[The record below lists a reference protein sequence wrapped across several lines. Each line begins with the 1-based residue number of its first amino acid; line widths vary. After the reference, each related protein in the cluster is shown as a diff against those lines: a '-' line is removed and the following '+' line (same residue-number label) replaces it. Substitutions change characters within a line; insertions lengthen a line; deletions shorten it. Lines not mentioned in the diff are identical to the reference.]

1 MDFKISLRHQ
11 FETNFWSF
19 LLLHIFFLFFLCVHS
34 FLFILCYWLLYQRL
48 SQPTDDPGCLF
59 MFKME
64 AIKWWLEILCAL
76 AKIVERKTLLEVTEL
91 RVSISIDSV
100 LLQSKS
106 KFSTRE
112 EREKLPVYLE
122 LERVSGRLTAPFALF
137 KPSSI
142 LSTEFYPRFPL
153 VCWNFG
159 LFLIGSSFCRLIFLY
174 FFYCTKSVIFFF
186 YFKISL
192 RALICIVPDVNSLS
206 LWIDTFFCSIIAILV
221 ENWGKWC

>member
-1 MDFKISLRHQ
+1 M
-11 FETNFWSF
+11 
-19 LLLHIFFLFFLCVHS
+19 
-34 FLFILCYWLLYQRL
+34 
-48 SQPTDDPGCLF
+48 
-59 MFKME
+59 
-64 AIKWWLEILCAL
+64 EILCAL

-112 EREKLPVYLE
+112 EREELPVYLE

-153 VCWNFG
+153 VC
-159 LFLIGSSFCRLIFLY
+159 
-174 FFYCTKSVIFFF
+174 
-186 YFKISL
+186 
-192 RALICIVPDVNSLS
+192 
-206 LWIDTFFCSIIAILV
+206 
-221 ENWGKWC
+221 

>member
-1 MDFKISLRHQ
+1 MKF
-11 FETNFWSF
+11 SF
-19 LLLHIFFLFFLCVHS
+19 ASRIFLVFFVHS

-76 AKIVERKTLLEVTEL
+76 VKIVERKTLLEVTEVWV
-91 RVSISIDSV
+91 RISIDSV

-112 EREKLPVYLE
+112 EREELPVYLE
-122 LERVSGRLTAPFALF
+122 LERVSGRLTAPYTLF
-137 KPSSI
+137 KPSST
-142 LSTEFYPRFPL
+142 LSTEFYPSFPL

-186 YFKISL
+186 YLLNFIKSSYMHCSWRKLFIFM
-192 RALICIVPDVNSLS
+192 D
-206 LWIDTFFCSIIAILV
+206 WHFFCSIIAILV